1 MITATALQENGKVWR
16 MKDKYDLTRSE
27 EEIMELLWEMDQKMS
42 SKEILDY
49 FNENCDKDWKKQT
62 LNTFLTKLLQA
73 GFIERISKDRK
84 YLYAPLVTRRE
95 YKQKGAE
102 RFIRESYR
110 GSFMNFVS
118 ALSGGE
124 MISREEAEEIRKLLE
139 ENRL

>member
-1 MITATALQENGKVWR
+1 MNGK
-16 MKDKYDLTRSE
+16 YSLTKSE
-27 EEIMELLWEMDQKMS
+27 EEIMELLWEKDRKMS

-49 FNENCDKDWKKQT
+49 FNEHCDKDWNKQT
-62 LNTFLTKLLQA
+62 LNTFLAKLLQA
-73 GFIERISKDRK
+73 GFIDRISKDRK
-84 YLYAPLVTRRE
+84 YLYVPLVTRME

-102 RFIRESYR
+102 QFIRDSYN

-124 MISREEAEEIRKLLE
+124 MISTEEAEEIRKLLE

>member
-1 MITATALQENGKVWR
+1 
-16 MKDKYDLTRSE
+16 MKDKYNLTKSE
-27 EEIMELLWEMDQKMS
+27 EEIMELLWETDRKMS
-42 SKEILDY
+42 SKEILDH
-49 FNENCDKDWKKQT
+49 FNEHCGKDWKKQT
-62 LNTFLTKLLQA
+62 LNTFLAKLLQA
-73 GFIERISKDRK
+73 GFIDRISKDRK
-84 YLYAPLVTRRE
+84 YLYVPLITRME

-102 RFIRESYR
+102 QFIRDSYS